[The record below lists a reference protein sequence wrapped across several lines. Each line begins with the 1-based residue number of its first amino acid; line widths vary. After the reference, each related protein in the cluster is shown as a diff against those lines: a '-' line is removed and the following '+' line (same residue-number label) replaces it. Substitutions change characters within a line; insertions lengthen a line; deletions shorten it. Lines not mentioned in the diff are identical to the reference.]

1 MDHQIDKGRRLSR
14 ISQATLDAEPEQ
26 GVGMPYS
33 QLKLP
38 SGSSRKSMITHDGYL
53 AQCHIAVGFSGLVA
67 ETAATFYMGTLQV
80 RRKKCGGWGRCA
92 GLAARAK
99 SVLTCENFAHSKTS
113 RLEGKDLS
121 LK

>member
-1 MDHQIDKGRRLSR
+1 MDYQMDKGRRLSR
-14 ISQATLDAEPEQ
+14 ISQTALGAELEQ

-38 SGSSRKSMITHDGYL
+38 SCSSRKSMITHDGYL

-80 RRKKCGGWGRCA
+80 RRKKCGGLGKIR
-92 GLAARAK
+92 GLGGMADA
-99 SVLTCENFAHSKTS
+99 F
-113 RLEGKDLS
+113 DM
-121 LK
+121 